1 MMTNKAIT
9 KIQMKQLD
17 PILSRDFNLIYI
29 EPLQEYINPDF
40 LADDGGISILIK
52 QLPNDCK
59 EISKF
64 SKVIWVA

>member
-29 EPLQEYINPDF
+29 EPLQEYINLDF
-40 LADDGGISILIK
+40 FADDGGISILMK
-52 QLPNDCK
+52 
-59 EISKF
+59 
-64 SKVIWVA
+64 